1 MEPLFRALAL
11 AIVGCIFI
19 LLLKP
24 KAAEIGL
31 MLSIGVSVLVFILG
45 IELLRGI
52 FDFINLLQNATNLS
66 PEMIGPVMKVVGIG
80 IVSRISADICKDA
93 GQTAI
98 GNVVEL
104 IGTITALF
112 VSLPLMQTVF
122 QMIGRLL

>member
-11 AIVGCIFI
+11 AIVGCTFI

-31 MLSIGVSVLVFILG
+31 MLSIGVSVLVFVLG

-52 FDFINLLQNATNLS
+52 FDFIHLLQTATNLS
-66 PEMIGPVMKVVGIG
+66 PDMIGPVMKVVGIG
-80 IVSRISADICKDA
+80 IVSRISADVCKDA